1 MSELSITTTQNVNI
15 NFTTASVGERVLAYL
30 LDILIIISYYG
41 VVLFLI
47 FSVFDMSNFTESDGA
62 SVMAVYGL
70 ISLPVV
76 FYALFFENLMEGQTV
91 GKKILKIK
99 VIKIDGY
106 QSSFADYLIRWL
118 FRIIEVTPPFSFI
131 GLIVM
136 VINDKTQRIGDMAA
150 GTAVITL
157 KNKINIDHTILKEL
171 KSDYVPTYSLVIK
184 LTDNDVRIIKETYE
198 TAVKSAD
205 HEIIAKLV
213 SKIESVTG
221 IKSVSSSPMAF
232 VDTIIKDYN
241 YYTQNM

>member
-30 LDILIIISYYG
+30 LDVLIIFCYYG
-41 VVLFLI
+41 VVISLVFN
-47 FSVFDMSNFTESDGA
+47 VFDIEHFIGTDSA
-62 SVMAVYGL
+62 SLMAVYGF
-70 ISLPVV
+70 ISLPVA

-136 VINDKTQRIGDMAA
+136 IVSNKTQRIGDMAA

-157 KNKINIDHTILKEL
+157 KNKININHTILTEL
-171 KSDYVPTYSLVIK
+171 KSDYVPTYPLVIK

-198 TAVKSAD
+198 TAIKSAD
-205 HEIIAKLV
+205 HEIIVKLV
-213 SKIESVTG
+213 DKIELVTG
-221 IKSVSSSPMAF
+221 IKSVSNTNMAF
-232 VDTIIKDYN
+232 VSTIIKDYN

>member
-30 LDILIIISYYG
+30 LDVVIIMSYYG

-47 FSVFDMSNFTESDGA
+47 LSVFDMSNLTESDGA

-157 KNKINIDHTILKEL
+157 KNKININHTILTEL
-171 KSDYVPTYSLVIK
+171 KNDYVPTYPLVIK
-184 LTDNDVRIIKETYE
+184 LTDNDVRIIKETYD
-198 TAVKSAD
+198 TALKSAD
-205 HEIIAKLV
+205 YEIIAKLV

-221 IKSVSSSPMAF
+221 IKSVSNTNMAF
-232 VDTIIKDYN
+232 VSTIIKDYN